1 MTKYTAHFITAAQ
14 LAAHDF
20 KADSPEK
27 ALDLALKLWER
38 DPHALKFESR
48 GLCPLEAIH
57 IAGQEENE
65 EELAVWHSDK
75 VRLRWAA
82 DNLLDALK
90 NALTVLA
97 SVKPDA
103 S

>member
-14 LAAHDF
+14 LAF
-20 KADSPEK
+20 YEFEADSPEQ
-27 ALDLALKLWER
+27 ALDLARKLWAR

-48 GLCPLEAIH
+48 SLCPLESIH

-65 EELAVWHSDK
+65 EELASWHSDNM
-75 VRLRWAA
+75 RLSWAA
-82 DNLLDALK
+82 NNLLEALK
-90 NALTVLA
+90 KALSVLA
-97 SVKPDA
+97 SVEPDA